1 MLVVLR
7 TDVLPTR
14 SDFVFFEYLVMK
26 QNEITVGRFLRIVLF
41 VMVVVVAYFVLDSL
55 SGVLLPFAIAWLFA
69 YMLNPLVNF
78 VQEKMRVKYRA
89 LSILLSMLFVGGIL
103 YGAFML
109 VVPSMFRE
117 LYALKDITV
126 SFLGKN
132 INDGS
137 IPAPIMDFF
146 REIST
151 QYGFAE
157 ILQNSGDTGLVSIL
171 AERMQVLLLGTVDIL
186 GQVLTVSLIMLYLFF
201 ILFDFER
208 VSRGWQ
214 PYVPKKWRGVVSK
227 LWKDLVYGMNQYF
240 RGQVLVALC
249 VGVLFSSGFVIIKF
263 PAAIAFGMFV
273 GILNLVPYL
282 QAVAV
287 LPMAL
292 LAMLKAA
299 NTGDGFWPIM
309 LMALCVMLVV
319 QLIQDMLLVPKI
331 MGKRMNL
338 HPAVILLSL
347 SIWGHLLGLLGMIVA
362 LPLTT
367 LLLAYLRRYNEIA
380 ETSGSSE
387 EYILKEAIDSARI
400 SKEKNDAKM
409 NEDAEDVHP

>member
-1 MLVVLR
+1 
-7 TDVLPTR
+7 
-14 SDFVFFEYLVMK
+14 MK

-41 VMVVVVAYFVLDSL
+41 AIVIVAAYFALESL
-55 SGVLLPFAIAWLFA
+55 SSVLLPFAIAWLLA
-69 YMLNPLVNF
+69 YLLNPLVNF

-89 LSILLSMLFVGGIL
+89 LAIVLAVIVVGAVL
-103 YGAFML
+103 YGLFML
-109 VVPSMFRE
+109 VVPSMFKE

-132 INDGS
+132 VNDGS
-137 IPAPIMDFF
+137 IPEPIMNFF
-146 REIST
+146 KEVSA

-157 ILQNSGDTGLVSIL
+157 ILQSSGDTGIVTAL
-171 AERMQVLLLGTVDIL
+171 AERLQVLLLGTVDIL

-227 LWKDLVYGMNQYF
+227 LWNDLVYGMNQYF
-240 RGQVLVALC
+240 RGQALVALC
-249 VGVLFSSGFVIIKF
+249 VGVLFSIGFLIIDF
-263 PAAIAFGMFV
+263 PAAIAFGLFV
-273 GILNLVPYL
+273 GMLNLVPYL
-282 QAVAV
+282 QVV
-287 LPMAL
+287 SILPMAL

-299 NTGDGFWPIM
+299 NTGTGFWPVM
-309 LMALCVMLVV
+309 LMALCVMMVV
-319 QLIQDMLLVPKI
+319 QFIQDLFLVPKI

-380 ETSGSSE
+380 ETSRSSE

-400 SKEKNDAKM
+400 TKEKGVSEIKDGDKD
-409 NEDAEDVHP
+409 E

>member
-1 MLVVLR
+1 MNVI
-7 TDVLPTR
+7 
-14 SDFVFFEYLVMK
+14 K
-26 QNEITVGRFLRIVLF
+26 QNEITVGRFLRIVL
-41 VMVVVVAYFVLDSL
+41 VAIVLVAAYFVVNSL
-55 SGVLLPFAIAWLFA
+55 SGVLLPFAIAWLLA

-78 VQEKMRVKYRA
+78 VQKKMRVKYRA
-89 LSILLSMLFVGGIL
+89 LAIVISILVVGTVL
-103 YGAFML
+103 YGLFML
-109 VVPSMFRE
+109 VVPSIFRE
-117 LYALKDITV
+117 LYTLKDITV
-126 SFLGKN
+126 AFLGRN

-157 ILQNSGDTGLVSIL
+157 LLQSSGDTGLISIL
-171 AERMQVLLLGTVDIL
+171 AERLQVLLLGTVDIM
-186 GQVLTVSLIMLYLFF
+186 GQVLTICLIMLYLFF

-208 VSRGWQ
+208 VSQGWQ

-227 LWKDLVYGMNQYF
+227 LWSDLVYGMNQYF
-240 RGQVLVALC
+240 RGQALVALC
-249 VGVLFSSGFVIIKF
+249 VGILFSIGFLIIDF
-263 PAAIAFGMFV
+263 PAAIAFGMFI
-273 GILNLVPYL
+273 GMLNLVPYL

-299 NTGDGFWPIM
+299 STGAGFWPVM
-309 LMALCVMLVV
+309 MGALAVMLVV
-319 QLIQDMLLVPKI
+319 QVVQDMFLVPKI

-347 SIWGHLLGLLGMIVA
+347 SIWGHLLGVLGMIVA
-362 LPLTT
+362 LPMTT

-387 EYILKEAIDSARI
+387 EYILREAIDTVNISRGRKSADGQDGEAEGI
-400 SKEKNDAKM
+400 PVEESDDLPEDIP
-409 NEDAEDVHP
+409 NEMK

>member
-1 MLVVLR
+1 M
-7 TDVLPTR
+7 
-14 SDFVFFEYLVMK
+14 SYMK
-26 QNEITVGRFLRIVLF
+26 QNEITVGRFLRIVL
-41 VMVVVVAYFVLDSL
+41 VSIAIVAAYFALSSL
-55 SGVLLPFAIAWLFA
+55 SSVILPFAIAWLLA

-78 VQEKMRVKYRA
+78 VQNRLRVKYRS
-89 LSILLSMLFVGGIL
+89 LSILLAMLLVAVVL
-103 YGAFML
+103 YGLFML

-137 IPAPIMDFF
+137 IPAPIMEFF
-146 REIST
+146 KELSA

-157 ILQNSGDTGLVSIL
+157 ILQNSGDTGLLSML
-171 AERMQVLLLGTVDIL
+171 AERVQVVLLGTVDIF
-186 GQVLTVSLIMLYLFF
+186 GQVFSLSVMVLYLFF

-249 VGVLFSSGFVIIKF
+249 VGVLFSIGFVIIDF
-263 PAAIAFGMFV
+263 PAAIAFGLFIGM
-273 GILNLVPYL
+273 LNLVPYL
-282 QAVAV
+282 QIVSI

-299 NTGDGFWPIM
+299 NTGVGFWPVM
-309 LMALCVMLVV
+309 LMALSVMVVV
-319 QLIQDMLLVPKI
+319 QLIQDLFLVPKI
-331 MGKRMNL
+331 MGKRMKL

-400 SKEKNDAKM
+400 EKEKAAPKVHD
-409 NEDAEDVHP
+409 DAEE

>member
-1 MLVVLR
+1 M
-7 TDVLPTR
+7 
-14 SDFVFFEYLVMK
+14 SYMK
-26 QNEITVGRFLRIVLF
+26 QNEITVGRFLRIVL
-41 VMVVVVAYFVLDSL
+41 VSIAVVAAYFALSSL
-55 SGVLLPFAIAWLFA
+55 SSVILPFAIAWLLA

-78 VQEKMRVKYRA
+78 VQNRLCVKYRA
-89 LSILLSMLFVGGIL
+89 LSIVLAMVLVAVVL
-103 YGAFML
+103 YGLFML

-146 REIST
+146 KEISA

-157 ILQNSGDTGLVSIL
+157 ILQNSGDAGLLSML
-171 AERMQVLLLGTVDIL
+171 AERVQVVLLGTMDIF
-186 GQVLTVSLIMLYLFF
+186 GQVFSLSVMVLYLFF

-249 VGVLFSSGFVIIKF
+249 VGVLFSIGFVIIDF
-263 PAAIAFGMFV
+263 PAAIAFGLFIGM
-273 GILNLVPYL
+273 LNLVPYL
-282 QAVAV
+282 QIVSI

-299 NTGDGFWPIM
+299 NTGDGFWPVM
-309 LMALCVMLVV
+309 LMALSVMVVV
-319 QLIQDMLLVPKI
+319 QLVQDLLLVPKI
-331 MGKRMNL
+331 MGKRMKL

-400 SKEKNDAKM
+400 EKEKAAPKVHD
-409 NEDAEDVHP
+409 DAEE

>member
-1 MLVVLR
+1 MNVI
-7 TDVLPTR
+7 
-14 SDFVFFEYLVMK
+14 K
-26 QNEITVGRFLRIVLF
+26 QNEITVGRFLRIVL
-41 VMVVVVAYFVLDSL
+41 VAIALVAAYFVVNSL
-55 SGVLLPFAIAWLFA
+55 SGVLLPFAIAWLLA

-89 LSILLSMLFVGGIL
+89 LAIVISMLVVGAAL
-103 YGAFML
+103 YGLFML
-109 VVPSMFRE
+109 VVPSIFRE

-126 SFLGKN
+126 AFLGRN

-157 ILQNSGDTGLVSIL
+157 LLQSSGDAGLISIL
-171 AERMQVLLLGTVDIL
+171 AERLQVLLLGTVDIM
-186 GQVLTVSLIMLYLFF
+186 GQVLTICLIMLYLFF

-208 VSRGWQ
+208 VSKGWQ

-227 LWKDLVYGMNQYF
+227 LWSDLVYGMNQYF
-240 RGQVLVALC
+240 RGQALVAFC
-249 VGVLFSSGFVIIKF
+249 VGVLFSIGFLIIDF
-263 PAAIAFGMFV
+263 PAAIAFGMFI
-273 GILNLVPYL
+273 GLLNLVPYL

-299 NTGDGFWPIM
+299 SAGAGFWP
-309 LMALCVMLVV
+309 VMLGALAVMMVV
-319 QLIQDMLLVPKI
+319 QVIQDMFLVPKI

-347 SIWGHLLGLLGMIVA
+347 SIWGHLLGVLGMIVA
-362 LPLTT
+362 LPMTT

-387 EYILKEAIDSARI
+387 EYILREAIDTVNISRGRKSADGQDGEAEGI
-400 SKEKNDAKM
+400 PVEESDDAPENIP
-409 NEDAEDVHP
+409 NEMK

>member
-1 MLVVLR
+1 
-7 TDVLPTR
+7 
-14 SDFVFFEYLVMK
+14 MK
-26 QNEITVGRFLRIVLF
+26 QNEITVGRFLRIVL
-41 VMVVVVAYFVLDSL
+41 VSIAIVAAYFALSSL
-55 SGVLLPFAIAWLFA
+55 SSVILPFAIAWLLA

-78 VQEKMRVKYRA
+78 VQNRLRVKYRS
-89 LSILLSMLFVGGIL
+89 LSILLAMLLVAVVL
-103 YGAFML
+103 YGLFML

-137 IPAPIMDFF
+137 IPAPIMEFF
-146 REIST
+146 KELSA

-157 ILQNSGDTGLVSIL
+157 ILQNSGDTGLLSML
-171 AERMQVLLLGTVDIL
+171 AERVQVVLLGTVDIF
-186 GQVLTVSLIMLYLFF
+186 GQVFSLSVMVLYLFF

-249 VGVLFSSGFVIIKF
+249 VGVLFSIGFVIIDF
-263 PAAIAFGMFV
+263 PAAIAFGLFIGM
-273 GILNLVPYL
+273 LNLVPYL
-282 QAVAV
+282 QIVSI

-299 NTGDGFWPIM
+299 NTGVGFWPVM
-309 LMALCVMLVV
+309 LMALSVMVVV
-319 QLIQDMLLVPKI
+319 QLIQDLFLVPKI
-331 MGKRMNL
+331 MGKRMKL

-400 SKEKNDAKM
+400 EKEKAAPKVHD
-409 NEDAEDVHP
+409 DAEE

>member
-1 MLVVLR
+1 
-7 TDVLPTR
+7 
-14 SDFVFFEYLVMK
+14 MK
-26 QNEITVGRFLRIVLF
+26 QNEITVGRFLRIVL
-41 VMVVVVAYFVLDSL
+41 VSIGVVAAYLVLNGL
-55 SGVLLPFAIAWLFA
+55 SSVLLPFAIAWLLA

-78 VQEKMRVKYRA
+78 VQDKMRVKYRA
-89 LSILLSMLFVGGIL
+89 LSIVIAMLVVGGVL
-103 YGAFML
+103 YGLFML

-126 SFLGKN
+126 SFLGRN
-132 INDGS
+132 VNDGS
-137 IPAPIMDFF
+137 IPEPIMAFF
-146 REIST
+146 KEVST

-157 ILQNSGDTGLVSIL
+157 ILQKSGDTGLVAIL
-171 AERMQVLLLGTVDIL
+171 AERARMLLLGTVDIM
-186 GQVLTVSLIMLYLFF
+186 GQVFSVSLIMLYLFF

-214 PYVPKKWRGVVSK
+214 PYVPKKWRGVVTK
-227 LWKDLVYGMNQYF
+227 LWNDLVYGMNQYF
-240 RGQVLVALC
+240 RGQVFVAFC
-249 VGVLFSSGFVIIKF
+249 VGVLFSIGFVIIDF
-263 PAAIAFGMFV
+263 PAAIAFGMFIGV
-273 GILNLVPYL
+273 LNLVPYL
-282 QAVAV
+282 QTVSI

-299 NTGDGFWPIM
+299 NVGGGFWPVM

-319 QLIQDMLLVPKI
+319 QLVQDLLLVPKI
-331 MGKRMNL
+331 MGKRMKL

-400 SKEKNDAKM
+400 SKERKTVENTD
-409 NEDAEDVHP
+409 ESEQ

>member
-1 MLVVLR
+1 
-7 TDVLPTR
+7 
-14 SDFVFFEYLVMK
+14 MK

-41 VMVVVVAYFVLDSL
+41 AIIVVAAYFVLESL
-55 SGVLLPFAIAWLFA
+55 SSVLLPFAIAWLLA
-69 YMLNPLVNF
+69 YMLNPLVNL

-89 LSILLSMLFVGGIL
+89 LAIFLSMATVGGVL
-103 YGAFML
+103 YGLFML
-109 VVPSMFRE
+109 VLPSMFRE

-126 SFLGKN
+126 AFLGKN

-137 IPAPIMDFF
+137 IPEPIMAFF
-146 REIST
+146 KEIST

-157 ILQNSGDTGLVSIL
+157 ILQNSGDSGLVTVL
-171 AERMQVLLLGTVDIL
+171 AERAQMLLLGTVDIM
-186 GQVLTVSLIMLYLFF
+186 GQVLSISLIMLYLFF

-208 VSRGWQ
+208 VSKGWR
-214 PYVPKKWRGVVSK
+214 PYVPKKWRGVVTK

-240 RGQVLVALC
+240 RGQMLVALC
-249 VGVLFSSGFVIIKF
+249 VGVLFSIGFVLINF
-263 PAAIAFGMFV
+263 PAAIAFGMFI
-273 GILNLVPYL
+273 GLLNMVPYL
-282 QAVAV
+282 QVV
-287 LPMAL
+287 SILPMAL

-299 NTGDGFWPIM
+299 NTGMGFWPVM
-309 LMALCVMLVV
+309 LMALGVMLVV
-319 QLIQDMLLVPKI
+319 QLIQDMFLVPKI

-400 SKEKNDAKM
+400 TKHKHEPEVEEEEEELEEDKE
-409 NEDAEDVHP
+409 